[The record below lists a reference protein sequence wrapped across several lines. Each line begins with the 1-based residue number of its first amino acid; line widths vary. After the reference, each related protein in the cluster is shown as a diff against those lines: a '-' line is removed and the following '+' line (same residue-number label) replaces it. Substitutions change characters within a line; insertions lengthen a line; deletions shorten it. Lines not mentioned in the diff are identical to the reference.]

1 MTTAPTPADTAVNGI
16 RTALGIGGVVALIV
30 GILILVWPLK
40 TASVGTVIIA
50 IYAIV
55 SGLVYLGLGIFS
67 KVRGLWSRIG
77 HILLGIVFIAAGIV
91 AFSNLTSAT
100 IFLAVFV
107 GVFVG
112 ITWIVEGVVAL
123 TTLDGSSGR
132 GWTIFYAIVSLLA
145 GITLLFSPAIGAAFL
160 WIFVGA
166 SLLVLGIVQIIRAFT
181 FGKSA

>member
-1 MTTAPTPADTAVNGI
+1 
-16 RTALGIGGVVALIV
+16 
-30 GILILVWPLK
+30 LK

-112 ITWIVEGVVAL
+112 IT
-123 TTLDGSSGR
+123 
-132 GWTIFYAIVSLLA
+132 
-145 GITLLFSPAIGAAFL
+145 
-160 WIFVGA
+160 
-166 SLLVLGIVQIIRAFT
+166 
-181 FGKSA
+181 